1 MNLSPPIISDIFCLS
16 EKSSC
21 NLRSGVTVN
30 RRNIRTRKFGFET
43 ISTIVEIVWNNLQTE
58 LKNKESLNIFKE
70 KIKLCTPNDCPRK
83 ICGKFI
89 K

>member
-1 MNLSPPIISDIFCLS
+1 M
-16 EKSSC
+16 
-21 NLRSGVTVN
+21 
-30 RRNIRTRKFGFET
+30 RRFGFET
-43 ISTIVEIVWNNLQTE
+43 ISTIVEIVCNDLQAG

-83 ICGKFI
+83 ICGKFT